1 MHEQWIKSSSF
12 KPGLWNF
19 AASLPRSTNVTSSV
33 LLSREKAKWYFCVFY
48 FHPQWREIFLN
59 IFKYLNIIERLA
71 SLVTVKSFTCN
82 TLETEVKSNHLERG
96 GMTKSSEAMPFNHSG
111 TCKAF
116 HECYPTL
123 FINLSLC
130 AVNLQVLVSFGKFCI
145 QSSVCKCYWTYIMV
159 FKVRIQT
166 VLYLV
171 LPQPQVL
178 QP

>member
-1 MHEQWIKSSSF
+1 M
-12 KPGLWNF
+12 
-19 AASLPRSTNVTSSV
+19 V
-33 LLSREKAKWYFCVFY
+33 FCVFY

-59 IFKYLNIIERLA
+59 IFKYPNIIERLA

-130 AVNLQVLVSFGKFCI
+130 AVNLQVLVSFAYNHQCVNVIELISWHSKSESKQSCTLFYLSLRCCNLSRSFWRWSLCHEWKTTRVFFC
-145 QSSVCKCYWTYIMV
+145 SSI
-159 FKVRIQT
+159 F
-166 VLYLV
+166 
-171 LPQPQVL
+171 
-178 QP
+178 